1 MIRNIVFDLG
11 NVLISFRPA
20 EFLEKNNY
28 PAQIREKL
36 INDVFRSNEW
46 ILLDN
51 GDISLAE
58 AIERITAKSSLE
70 SGEIARI
77 FTKRT
82 EIMFPIKENAKL
94 LPALKKEGF
103 KLYYLSNFPAD
114 IFDEVKS
121 GYYFFSHFDGGMI
134 SADVRA
140 SKPGLKIFRIFL
152 KKYSLDPGECLYI
165 DDSEANVKSAE
176 SLGMTG
182 MTTFGSDNIF
192 EEVMDLAEHA
202 KVNNAGLTCQK
213 SKT

>member
-58 AIERITAKSSLE
+58 AIERITGKIIPGKRGNSPY
-70 SGEIARI
+70 
-77 FTKRT
+77 FYKRT

-121 GYYFFSHFDGGMI
+121 GYI
-134 SADVRA
+134 SSVI
-140 SKPGLKIFRIFL
+140 L
-152 KKYSLDPGECLYI
+152 
-165 DDSEANVKSAE
+165 
-176 SLGMTG
+176 T
-182 MTTFGSDNIF
+182 
-192 EEVMDLAEHA
+192 EE
-202 KVNNAGLTCQK
+202 
-213 SKT
+213 